1 MMNRRHFLRAGAASL
16 GAAAVHPALAL
27 AAARA
32 PDYARL
38 LILVE
43 LKGGNDG
50 LNTVI
55 PYASPRY
62 AQLRPTIGIAR
73 DRVIALDG
81 RTGLHPAMQAL
92 MPLWQQR
99 ELAIVQGVSYPSP
112 NLSHF
117 RSIEIWNT
125 ASASNQYLDTGW
137 LTRSFQK
144 NPVPQSFASDA
155 VVIGSAEMGPLA
167 NGAHAIALINPQQ
180 FLRDSNLIRSVDI
193 SGGNPEL
200 AHVLEVE
207 HEIQRAADRL
217 RPANRQAMLRTSFPP
232 GNFGNQ
238 VKTAMQIVAD
248 SQAYPGQRPDRR
260 MPGKGVAAIRLTLNG
275 FDTHRDQPGRHQN
288 LLKQFSE
295 GMAAMRGALTEMN
308 RWDSTLIATY
318 SEFGR
323 RAGENDS
330 RGTDHGTVAPHF
342 IAGGAVRGGFY
353 GVPPAL
359 DRLDPNGNLP
369 VGVDFR
375 SIYATVLEHWWGLDS
390 RPVLGQG
397 FPLLPVLRA

>member
-1 MMNRRHFLRAGAASL
+1 MMNRRHFLRTGAASL
-16 GAAAVHPALAL
+16 GIAAIHPGLAS
-27 AAARA
+27 AAARS

-55 PYASPRY
+55 PYAAPRY
-62 AQLRPTIGIAR
+62 AQLRPTIGIPR
-73 DRVIALDG
+73 EQVIALDG
-81 RTGLHPAMQAL
+81 QTGLHPAMQAL

-125 ASASNQYLDTGW
+125 ASASDRYLDSGW
-137 LTRSFQK
+137 LARAFRK
-144 NPVPQSFASDA
+144 NPVPQSFASSA

-167 NGAHAIALINPQQ
+167 NGAHAIALVNPQQ
-180 FLRDSNLIRSVDI
+180 FLRDSNLIHSVDM
-193 SGGNPEL
+193 SGVNPEL

-217 RPANRQAMLRTSFPP
+217 RPANGQAMLRTSFPP
-232 GNFGNQ
+232 GNFGNL

-248 SQAYPGQRPDRR
+248 SQASPNPRA
-260 MPGKGVAAIRLTLNG
+260 PGKGVAAIRLTLNG
-275 FDTHRDQPGRHQN
+275 FDTHHDQPGRHRN
-288 LLKQFSE
+288 LLEQFSQ
-295 GMAAMRGALTEMN
+295 GMAAMRGALVEMN
-308 RWDSTLIATY
+308 RWNSTLVMTY

-342 IAGGAVRGGFY
+342 IAGGAVRGGLY

-359 DRLDPNGNLP
+359 DQLDGNGNLP

-375 SIYATVLEHWWGLDS
+375 SVYATVLEHWWGIDS
-390 RPVLGQG
+390 RPVLDRR

>member
-1 MMNRRHFLRAGAASL
+1 MPNRRDFLRTGAASL
-16 GAAAVHPALAL
+16 GIAALWPGLVL
-27 AAARA
+27 AAPRS
-32 PDYARL
+32 PDYGRL

-55 PYASPRY
+55 PHASPYY

-73 DRVIALDG
+73 DKVIQLDG
-81 RTGLHPAMQAL
+81 QTGLHPAMQAL
-92 MPLWQQR
+92 MPLWQQH

-125 ASASNQYLDTGW
+125 ASASDQYLDTGW

-144 NPVPQSFASDA
+144 NPVPQGFASDA

-167 NGAHAIALINPQQ
+167 NGAHAIALVSPQQ
-180 FLRDSNLIRSVDI
+180 FLRDAHLARPVDAA
-193 SGGNPEL
+193 GGNPEL

-207 HEIQRAADRL
+207 HEIQRAADNL
-217 RPANRQAMLRTSFPP
+217 RPMQGQAMLRTAFPS

-238 VKTAMQIVAD
+238 VKTAMQVVAASETGSD
-248 SQAYPGQRPDRR
+248 LRI
-260 MPGKGVAAIRLTLNG
+260 PGKGVAAIRLTLNG
-275 FDTHRDQPGRHQN
+275 FDTHHDQPGQHQN
-288 LLKQFSE
+288 LLRQFSE
-295 GMAAMRGALTEMN
+295 GMAAMRSALVEMN
-308 RWDSTLIATY
+308 RWNSTLVLTY

-323 RAGENDS
+323 RAGENAS

-342 IAGGAVRGGFY
+342 IAGGAVQGGLY

-359 DRLDPNGNLP
+359 DQLDRNGNLP

-375 SIYATVLEHWWGLDS
+375 SIYATVLERWWGIAS
-390 RPVLGQG
+390 QPVLGG
-397 FPLLPVLRA
+397 RFSTLPVLRA

>member
-16 GAAAVHPALAL
+16 GIAAIHPALAS
-27 AAARA
+27 AAARS

-73 DRVIALDG
+73 DQVIALDG
-81 RTGLHPAMQAL
+81 QTGLHPAMQAL
-92 MPLWQQR
+92 MPLWQRR

-125 ASASNQYLDTGW
+125 ASASNQYLDSGW
-137 LTRSFQK
+137 LARSFQK
-144 NPVPQSFASDA
+144 NPVPPGFVSDA

-167 NGAHAIALINPQQ
+167 NGAHAIALVNPQQ
-180 FLRDSNLIRSVDI
+180 FLRASNLIHPGDI
-193 SGGNPEL
+193 SGENPEL

-217 RPANRQAMLRTSFPP
+217 RPENGQTMLRTSFPP
-232 GNFGNQ
+232 GNFGNL

-248 SQAYPGQRPDRR
+248 SETRASQRVPGR
-260 MPGKGVAAIRLTLNG
+260 GVAAIRLTLNG
-275 FDTHRDQPGRHQN
+275 FDTHHDQPGRHQN

-295 GMAAMRGALTEMN
+295 GMAAMRGALAEMN
-308 RWDSTLIATY
+308 RWSSTLVMTY

-342 IAGGAVRGGFY
+342 IAGGAVRGGLY

-375 SIYATVLEHWWGLDS
+375 SVYATVLEHWWGIAS
-390 RPVLGQG
+390 RPVLGQR

>member
-16 GAAAVHPALAL
+16 GIAAIPPALAAT
-27 AAARA
+27 AAHA

-73 DRVIALDG
+73 DQVIALDG
-81 RTGLHPAMQAL
+81 QTGLHPAMQAL

-125 ASASNQYLDTGW
+125 ASASNQYLDSGW
-137 LTRSFQK
+137 LARSFRS

-167 NGAHAIALINPQQ
+167 NGAHAIALVNPQQ
-180 FLRDSNLIRSVDI
+180 FLRDSNLIHSANI
-193 SGGNPEL
+193 SGENPEL

-217 RPANRQAMLRTSFPP
+217 RPANGQAMLRTSFPP
-232 GNFGNQ
+232 GNFGNL

-248 SQAYPGQRPDRR
+248 SLTYPSPRPDQRV
-260 MPGKGVAAIRLTLNG
+260 PGKGVAAIRLTLNG
-275 FDTHRDQPGRHQN
+275 FDTHHDQPGRHQN

-295 GMAAMRGALTEMN
+295 GMAAMRGALVEMN
-308 RWDSTLIATY
+308 RWNSTLVMTY

-342 IAGGAVRGGFY
+342 IAGGAVRGGLY

-359 DRLDPNGNLP
+359 DRLDGNGNLP

-375 SIYATVLEHWWGLDS
+375 SVYATVLEHWWGIDS
-390 RPVLGQG
+390 RPVLSQR
-397 FPLLPVLRA
+397 FALLPVLRA

>member
-1 MMNRRHFLRAGAASL
+1 MMNRRHFLQAGAASL
-16 GAAAVHPALAL
+16 GIAAIPPALAAT
-27 AAARA
+27 AAHA

-73 DRVIALDG
+73 DQVIELDA

-92 MPLWQQR
+92 MPLWQQH

-125 ASASNQYLDTGW
+125 ASASNQYLDSGW
-137 LTRSFQK
+137 LARSFQK

-167 NGAHAIALINPQQ
+167 NGAHAIALVNPQQ
-180 FLRDSNLIRSVDI
+180 FLRDSNLIHSVDI

-217 RPANRQAMLRTSFPP
+217 RPENGQAMLRTSFPT
-232 GNFGNQ
+232 GNFGNL

-248 SQAYPGQRPDRR
+248 SETRSNQRV
-260 MPGKGVAAIRLTLNG
+260 PGKGVAAIRLTLIG
-275 FDTHRDQPGRHQN
+275 FDTHHDQPGRHQN
-288 LLKQFSE
+288 LLKQFAE
-295 GMAAMRGALTEMN
+295 GMAAMRSALVEMN
-308 RWDSTLIATY
+308 RWNSTLVATY

-342 IAGGAVRGGFY
+342 IAGGAVRGGLY

-359 DRLDPNGNLP
+359 DRLDGNGNLP

-375 SIYATVLEHWWGLDS
+375 SVYATVLEHWWGIDS
-390 RPVLGQG
+390 RPTLGQR

>member
-1 MMNRRHFLRAGAASL
+1 MMNRRHFLRAGTASL
-16 GAAAVHPALAL
+16 GIAAIGPALAT
-27 AAARA
+27 AAART

-55 PYASPRY
+55 PYAAPRY
-62 AQLRPTIGIAR
+62 ARLRPTIGIAR

-81 RTGLHPAMQAL
+81 QTGLHPAMQAL

-125 ASASNQYLDTGW
+125 ASASNQYLDSGW
-137 LTRSFQK
+137 LARSFQK
-144 NPVPQSFASDA
+144 NPVPPSFASDA

-167 NGAHAIALINPQQ
+167 NGAHAIALVNPQQ
-180 FLRDSNLIRSVDI
+180 FLRDSNLIHSVDMAR
-193 SGGNPEL
+193 GNPEL

-217 RPANRQAMLRTSFPP
+217 RPANAQAMLRTPFPP
-232 GNFGNQ
+232 GNFGNL

-248 SQAYPGQRPDRR
+248 TQTYSNRRANQRVPGQ
-260 MPGKGVAAIRLTLNG
+260 GVAAIRLTLNG
-275 FDTHRDQPGRHQN
+275 FDTRHDQPGRHQN
-288 LLKQFSE
+288 LLEQFSQ
-295 GMAAMRGALTEMN
+295 GMAAMRSALTEMN
-308 RWDSTLIATY
+308 RWDSTLIMTY

-330 RGTDHGTVAPHF
+330 RGTDHGTVAPHL
-342 IAGGAVRGGFY
+342 IAGGAVRGGLY

-359 DRLDPNGNLP
+359 DWLDGNGNLP

-375 SIYATVLEHWWGLDS
+375 SVYATVLEHWWGIDS
-390 RPVLGQG
+390 RPVLGQR

>member
-1 MMNRRHFLRAGAASL
+1 MINRRHFLRTGAASL
-16 GAAAVHPALAL
+16 GAAALRPGLAWS
-27 AAARA
+27 AARA

-73 DRVIALDG
+73 EQVIALDG
-81 RTGLHPAMQAL
+81 QTGLHPALQAL

-125 ASASNQYLDTGW
+125 ASASDQYLDTGW
-137 LTRSFQK
+137 LTRAFQRY
-144 NPVPQSFASDA
+144 PVPQSYASDA

-167 NGAHAIALINPQQ
+167 NGAHAIALVNPQQ
-180 FLRDSNLIRSVDI
+180 FLRDSNLVHSVDKT
-193 SGGNPEL
+193 SGNPEL

-217 RPANRQAMLRTSFPP
+217 RPMDGQAMLRTTFPP
-232 GNFGNQ
+232 GNFGNL

-248 SQAYPGQRPDRR
+248 SETRADRR
-260 MPGKGVAAIRLTLNG
+260 VPGKGVAAMRLTLNG
-275 FDTHRDQPGRHQN
+275 FDTHHDQPGRHRN
-288 LLKQFSE
+288 LLGQFSQ
-295 GMAAMRGALTEMN
+295 GMAAMRSALIEMN
-308 RWDSTLIATY
+308 RWNATLVATY

-342 IAGGAVRGGFY
+342 IAGGAVRGGLY

-359 DRLDPNGNLP
+359 DRLDANGNLP

-375 SIYATVLEHWWGLDS
+375 SVYATILEHWWGVDS
-390 RPVLGQG
+390 RPILLGRY
-397 FPLLPVLRA
+397 PTLPVLRT

>member
-16 GAAAVHPALAL
+16 GIAALSPAL
-27 AAARA
+27 AAAAARS
-32 PDYARL
+32 PDYTRL
-38 LILVE
+38 LIMVE

-50 LNTVI
+50 LNTVV
-55 PYASPRY
+55 PYAAPQY
-62 AQLRPTIGIAR
+62 APLRPTIGLSR
-73 DRVIALDG
+73 DQVIVLDG
-81 RTGLHPAMQAL
+81 QTGLHPAMQAL

-125 ASASNQYLDTGW
+125 ASASNQYLDSGW
-137 LTRSFQK
+137 LARSFEK
-144 NPVPQSFASDA
+144 NPVPESFASDA

-180 FLRDSNLIRSVDI
+180 FLRDSNLIHSV
-193 SGGNPEL
+193 GTPGVNPEL

-217 RPANRQAMLRTSFPP
+217 RPTNGQAMLRTSFPP
-232 GNFGNQ
+232 GNFGNL

-248 SQAYPGQRPDRR
+248 SETRSDQRV
-260 MPGKGVAAIRLTLNG
+260 PGKGVAAIRLTLNG
-275 FDTHRDQPGRHQN
+275 FDTHHDQPGRHQS

-295 GMAAMRGALTEMN
+295 GMAAMREALVEMN
-308 RWDSTLIATY
+308 RWNSTLVMTY

-342 IAGGAVRGGFY
+342 VAGGAVRGGLY

-359 DRLDPNGNLP
+359 DQLDGNGNLP

-375 SIYATVLEHWWGLDS
+375 SVYATVLEHWWGIDS
-390 RPVLGQG
+390 RPVLNQR

>member
-1 MMNRRHFLRAGAASL
+1 MNRRHFLRAGAASL
-16 GAAAVHPALAL
+16 GIAALRPALAS
-27 AAARA
+27 AANRS

-55 PYASPRY
+55 PYAAPRY

-73 DRVIALDG
+73 DQVIALDG
-81 RTGLHPAMQAL
+81 QTGLHPSMQAL

-99 ELAIVQGVSYPSP
+99 ELAVVQGVSYPSP

-125 ASASNQYLDTGW
+125 ASASNQYLDSGW
-137 LTRSFQK
+137 LARSFQQH
-144 NPVPQSFASDA
+144 PVPQSFASDA

-180 FLRDSNLIRSVDI
+180 FLRDSNLVHPVDI
-193 SGGNPEL
+193 SGVNPEL

-217 RPANRQAMLRTSFPP
+217 RPTNGQAMLRTSFPP
-232 GNFGNQ
+232 GNFGNL

-248 SQAYPGQRPDRR
+248 SETRTEQRV
-260 MPGKGVAAIRLTLNG
+260 PGKGVAAIRLTLNG
-275 FDTHRDQPGRHQN
+275 FDTHHDQPARHQS

-295 GMAAMRGALTEMN
+295 GMAAMREALVEMN
-308 RWDSTLIATY
+308 RWNSTLVMTY

-342 IAGGAVRGGFY
+342 IAGGAVRGGLY

-359 DRLDPNGNLP
+359 DRLDGNGNLP

-375 SIYATVLEHWWGLDS
+375 SVYATVLEHWWGIDS
-390 RPVLGQG
+390 RPVLNQR
-397 FPLLPVLRA
+397 FPLLPLLRV

>member
-1 MMNRRHFLRAGAASL
+1 MMNRRTFLRTGAASL
-16 GAAAVHPALAL
+16 GIAAMRPGLAV
-27 AAARA
+27 AASRA

-38 LILVE
+38 LILIE

-73 DRVIALDG
+73 GDIIALDG
-81 RTGLHPAMQAL
+81 QTGLHPAMQAL
-92 MPLWQQR
+92 MPLWQQH

-117 RSIEIWNT
+117 RSIQIWNT
-125 ASASNQYLDTGW
+125 ASASDQYLDSGW
-137 LTRSFQK
+137 LSRSFLK
-144 NPVPQSFASDA
+144 NPVPQGFASDA

-167 NGAHAIALINPQQ
+167 NGAHAIALIDPQK
-180 FLRDSNLIRSVDI
+180 FLRDAHLVHGAPAL
-193 SGGNPEL
+193 GGNPEL

-207 HEIQRAADRL
+207 QEIQRAADRL
-217 RPANRQAMLRTSFPP
+217 RPTHGQAMLHTAFPP
-232 GNFGNQ
+232 GRFGHL

-248 SQAYPGQRPDRR
+248 SETRADQRV
-260 MPGKGVAAIRLTLNG
+260 PGKGVAAIRLTLNG
-275 FDTHRDQPGRHQN
+275 FDTHHDQPGQHQN
-288 LLKQFSE
+288 LLRQFSQ
-295 GMAAMRGALTEMN
+295 GMAAMRASLIEMN
-308 RWDSTLIATY
+308 RWNSTLVMTY

-323 RAGENDS
+323 RAGENAS

-342 IAGGAVRGGFY
+342 IAGGAVRGGLY

-359 DRLDPNGNLP
+359 DRLDGNGNLP

-375 SIYATVLEHWWGLDS
+375 SVYATVLERWWGIDS
-390 RPVLGQG
+390 RPVLAGR
-397 FPLLPVLRA
+397 FPTLPVLHA